1 MGSVGVSGCL
11 SKTGPL
17 AACGYCRV
25 DLKAFLYRMEKC
37 SREVEDKEDTN
48 HGELTVKNA
57 RQNGKKPIEPAITRK
72 QLI

>member
-1 MGSVGVSGCL
+1 
-11 SKTGPL
+11 
-17 AACGYCRV
+17 
-25 DLKAFLYRMEKC
+25 MEKC